1 MPTMDH
7 ITPPTGPIIHPR
19 ATLRCPRVTICPR
32 GSIFSLIPSAGMA
45 YYTKAHFILSF
56 SRRWADDGRRP
67 AYNGEGSP
75 PPPQRRR
82 HAAATLSCP
91 ILLFE
96 AGKCMNNARKGD
108 EHESLLTAT
117 IVSKLL
123 VFRATLSVGRSVG
136 RSGAGEERKYF
147 LPNFHSTRSL
157 ASCLVRFLPPEWSMS
172 RPNVLLD

>member
-136 RSGAGEERKYF
+136 REQEKKGSTSF
-147 LPNFHSTRSL
+147 PTSTRLARSL
-157 ASCLVRFLPPEWSMS
+157 VA
-172 RPNVLLD
+172 